1 MTIAESRRLA
11 LFESI
16 KTFLGEDNAR
26 TLMDYLPPDPD
37 TVATKADLAILGSD
51 LRVEMAELRGE
62 LRGEMAELRGELRG
76 EMAELRGEMS
86 GLRVELQGE
95 MALLGSELRR
105 EMGSIR
111 SDLSAQIAR
120 ETRSLAL
127 AMIGMV
133 LTVLTIALGAVAL
146 A

>member
-16 KTFLGEDNAR
+16 KTFLGEENAQ
-26 TLMDYLPPDPD
+26 TLMAYLPPAPD
-37 TVATKADLAILGSD
+37 TVATKADVALLGT
-51 LRVEMAELRGE
+51 ELRSEMSMLGTE
-62 LRGEMAELRGELRG
+62 LRGEMTVLRSDMTVLRSDMTVLRN
-76 EMAELRGEMS
+76 EMA
-86 GLRVELQGE
+86 
-95 MALLGSELRR
+95 ALG
-105 EMGSIR
+105 

-127 AMIGMV
+127 AMIGMM

>member
-11 LFESI
+11 LFESV
-16 KTFLGEDNAR
+16 KTFLGEDNAL
-26 TLMDYLPPDPD
+26 TLMAYLPPDPD
-37 TVATKADLAILGSD
+37 TVATKAD
-51 LRVEMAELRGE
+51 V
-62 LRGEMAELRGELRG
+62 
-76 EMAELRGEMS
+76 
-86 GLRVELQGE
+86 
-95 MALLGSELRR
+95 ALLGTDLRSEMSVLRS
-105 EMGSIR
+105 EMSVLR

>member
-16 KTFLGEDNAR
+16 KTFLGEENAQ
-26 TLMDYLPPDPD
+26 TLMAYLPPAPD
-37 TVATKADLAILGSD
+37 TVATKADVALLGT
-51 LRVEMAELRGE
+51 ELRSEMSMLGTE
-62 LRGEMAELRGELRG
+62 LRGEMTVLRSDMTVLRN
-76 EMAELRGEMS
+76 EMA
-86 GLRVELQGE
+86 
-95 MALLGSELRR
+95 ALG
-105 EMGSIR
+105 

-127 AMIGMV
+127 AMIGMM